1 MFGDGIGPPAGQAQ
15 VPLVPPAAGDGID
28 AAAMEVEAAGEIE
41 PDELPEAAGEGEP
54 ADEPQEDVLM
64 GDEPA
69 AEAQHVE
76 EEPAV
81 GAGDA
86 EGDENLLDF
95 EGEGEY
101 DPEGALQQLGN

>member
-1 MFGDGIGPPAGQAQ
+1 
-15 VPLVPPAAGDGID
+15 
-28 AAAMEVEAAGEIE
+28 MEVEAAGEVE
-41 PDELPEAAGEGEP
+41 PDELPGAAVGGEP

-69 AEAQHVE
+69 ANAQQE
-76 EEPAV
+76 EEVLAAA
-81 GAGDA
+81 AGDA

-95 EGEGEY
+95 EGDGEY